1 MWFDGTPRD
10 AGAMSQTTAPTPS
23 PTRQPHRSATDRK
36 LLGVCGGFAE
46 AYGLDPLVVRIAVAV
61 LALFG
66 GLGIVLYL
74 AGAAWLPEPGD
85 DSDILSS
92 RRLPMLVIAVLAALI
107 ILPNL
112 VFPFGDGAGFL
123 VAAGLLVVIIVLL
136 RRPTGTA
143 PPAVPPRDVQPVPQP
158 TEAPQMPESSLP
170 QTPTFPETTAYE
182 ATPYPVDAAAGYP
195 PPVYPPTGYPP
206 APRPPRARSYLG
218 VLTLSIAVVWFGAAW
233 ALNATDATSMSA
245 VTIFGVTLGIL
256 GAGILVGAWVGR
268 ARWLVLLALPLS
280 LMVWGLSAVPESVR
294 LGEALDWAADGFG
307 ETEFAQDASGADD
320 FSWGFGSA
328 ALEVADWDAD
338 GGPYDVSAS
347 VGVGELV
354 ITVPQTWNVIVDA
367 TVGLGSIRSEG
378 VQVADGGD
386 VAQILTFEAAGSGAP
401 RMRIDASV
409 DLGEIRIIT
418 TDQPSVGNE
427 SPALTPEES
436 A

>member
-1 MWFDGTPRD
+1 MWLDSALRD

-23 PTRQPHRSATDRK
+23 PPRQLHRSANDRK

-123 VAAGLLVVIIVLL
+123 VAAGLLVLIIVLL
-136 RRPTGTA
+136 RRPSGTA
-143 PPAVPPRDVQPVPQP
+143 PPAVPPQDVQPVPQP
-158 TEAPQMPESSLP
+158 TEAPQMPESS
-170 QTPTFPETTAYE
+170 FPETTAYE
-182 ATPYPVDAAAGYP
+182 ATPYPAEPAAAYP
-195 PPVYPPTGYPP
+195 PPVYPPTAYPP

-218 VLTLSIAVVWFGAAW
+218 ALTLSIAVVWFGAAW

-245 VTIFGVTLGIL
+245 VTIFGVTLAIL

-280 LMVWGLSAVPESVR
+280 LMVWGLSAVPDSVR
-294 LGEALDWAADGFG
+294 LGEAVDWAADGFG
-307 ETEFAQDASGADD
+307 ETEFQPAVSGDNE

-328 ALEVADWDAD
+328 SLDVADWNAET
-338 GGPYDVSAS
+338 GPYDVSAS

-354 ITVPQTWNVIVDA
+354 ITVPEDWNVIVDA

-386 VAQILTFEAAGSGAP
+386 VAQVLTFEAEGSGAP

-418 TDQPSVGNE
+418 TDQPSVGSE
-427 SPALTPEES
+427 PPALTPEES

>member
-1 MWFDGTPRD
+1 MWATGAAGE

-23 PTRQPHRSATDRK
+23 PPRQPHRSADDRK

-85 DSDILSS
+85 NSDILSS
-92 RRLPMLVIAVLAALI
+92 RRLPMLVVAVLAAVI
-107 ILPNL
+107 ILPSL
-112 VFPFGDGAGFL
+112 VFPFGDGAGF
-123 VAAGLLVVIIVLL
+123 VVTAGLLVLIILLL
-136 RRPTGTA
+136 RRPTDTT
-143 PPAVPPRDVQPVPQP
+143 PPAVPPEAVQPIPQP
-158 TEAPQMPESSLP
+158 TEATDMPEP
-170 QTPTFPETTAYE
+170 FPETDAYE
-182 ATPYPVDAAAGYP
+182 ATPYPPEAATPYPPAGYP
-195 PPVYPPTGYPP
+195 PTSAPPTAYP
-206 APRPPRARSYLG
+206 APPQPPRARSYLG
-218 VLTLSIAVVWFGAAW
+218 ALTLSIAVVWFGAAW
-233 ALNATDATSMSA
+233 ALNATDATAMSA
-245 VTIFGVTLGIL
+245 VTIFGVTLAIL

-294 LGEALDWAADGFG
+294 LGEAVDWATDGFG
-307 ETEFAQDASGADD
+307 ETEFRPEAGGDD
-320 FSWGFGSA
+320 DYSWGFGSA
-328 ALEVADWDAD
+328 ALDVADWNAD
-338 GGPYDVSAS
+338 TGPHDVTAS

-354 ITVPQTWNVIVDA
+354 ITVPDSWNVIVDA
-367 TVGLGSIRSEG
+367 AVGLGSIRAEG
-378 VQVADGGD
+378 GQVADGGNLAE
-386 VAQILTFEAAGSGAP
+386 VLTFEAASSGAP
-401 RMRIDASV
+401 QMRIDASV

-418 TDQPSVGNE
+418 TDQPAVGEE